1 LSATVVQ
8 LGFKAFDAHELLC
21 HFVAE
26 EAGLYK
32 RHRLQIRLTD
42 ITFANDAD
50 LPQDMYQVSCGA
62 ALSSALQGASQQIVF
77 VATDKPMFWL
87 YASRH
92 IDSLK
97 DLKNKHLATFPAI
110 APPGHLANIILQTA
124 GVDPETDIALSP
136 CRDDVARFGL
146 LKTGGADAAVIS
158 SAISPMTVEKA
169 GFRELCFFGD
179 MLRIPTTGLAAH
191 ETQLQRNAGLVE
203 TLVAVLRESLQ
214 LLHSDPGLV
223 AYILHHYFDVPADI
237 SDETAATY
245 ERLFTHDGKTKPEI
259 AQQAVDS
266 LCRSLRIDTPVAW
279 TEIYRFPSV
288 G

>member
-1 LSATVVQ
+1 MSPTLVH

-32 RHRLQIRLTD
+32 RHRLQIRLAD

-92 IDSLK
+92 INSLK
-97 DLKNKHLATFPAI
+97 DLKNKKLATFPAI
-110 APPGHLANIILQTA
+110 APPSHLANIILQTA
-124 GVDPETDIALSP
+124 GVDPKTDIALSP

-158 SAISPMTVEKA
+158 SAIPPMTVEKA
-169 GFRELCFFGD
+169 GFRELCFCGD
-179 MLRIPTTGLAAH
+179 VLRIPTTGLAAH
-191 ETQLQRNAGLVE
+191 ETQLQQNAGLVE
-203 TLVAVLRESLQ
+203 TLVAILRESLA
-214 LLHSDPGLV
+214 LLHSDPVLV
-223 AYILHHYFDVPADI
+223 AHVLQYYFDLPADI
-237 SDETAATY
+237 SDKTATTY
-245 ERLFTHDGKTKPEI
+245 ERLFTHDGKTTPAI

-266 LCRSLRIDTPVAW
+266 LCRSLRINTPVSW
-279 TEIYRFPSV
+279 KEIYSFPPV

>member
-1 LSATVVQ
+1 
-8 LGFKAFDAHELLC
+8 
-21 HFVAE
+21 
-26 EAGLYK
+26 
-32 RHRLQIRLTD
+32 
-42 ITFANDAD
+42 
-50 LPQDMYQVSCGA
+50 MYQVSCGA

-223 AYILHHYFDVPADI
+223 AYILHH
-237 SDETAATY
+237 
-245 ERLFTHDGKTKPEI
+245 
-259 AQQAVDS
+259 
-266 LCRSLRIDTPVAW
+266 
-279 TEIYRFPSV
+279 
-288 G
+288 